1 MLLGKQKLLV
11 TSENN
16 PCTQVGSQQTNQ
28 TVPQRRKKKSQQFI
42 TNNKRASYSGKP
54 SYHVTDTIR
63 LGTYQL
69 FGAFLRLQSGFFH
82 FLPSVSKFLSVGVIL
97 PLTLSPFS
105 PPCSLPS
112 VPSFVRTAPVLFHES
127 AQVPKSKKTNPLQ
140 PCPCFLLHSC
150 ADPLPP
156 SPLFRCGSRTIL
168 IWLCTHIALPGP
180 PAYLPFS

>member
-1 MLLGKQKLLV
+1 MHTSGILV
-11 TSENN
+11 DQSNSATKKE
-16 PCTQVGSQQTNQ
+16 
-28 TVPQRRKKKSQQFI
+28 KKSQQFI

-82 FLPSVSKFLSVGVIL
+82 FLPSVSKLLSVGVIL

-127 AQVPKSKKTNPLQ
+127 A
-140 PCPCFLLHSC
+140 
-150 ADPLPP
+150 
-156 SPLFRCGSRTIL
+156 
-168 IWLCTHIALPGP
+168 
-180 PAYLPFS
+180 